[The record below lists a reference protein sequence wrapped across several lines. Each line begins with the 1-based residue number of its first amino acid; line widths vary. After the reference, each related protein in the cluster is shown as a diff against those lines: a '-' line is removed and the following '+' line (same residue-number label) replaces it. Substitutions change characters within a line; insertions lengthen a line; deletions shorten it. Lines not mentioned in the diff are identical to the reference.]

1 MTKLKAIIKPL
12 LITFLLVMVFR
23 LGGYTPLFGF
33 DGRLIARLNQNE
45 SWSLLG
51 FASSNSMFTYFAL
64 GVVPFVN
71 ASILVQ
77 FLQLIPPFNTWKDQ
91 DRVGRRKQL
100 QLTRVLALAFGF
112 FQIYRMF
119 EQIKNVR
126 ISDVNGTT
134 LIGDLTMTRMFV
146 FGIVLL
152 AGTFFVSYLSDVITR
167 HGIANG
173 QSVIIVAG
181 ILSGISQ
188 TINAWKELS
197 SVYQL
202 ILMAVFLVSALLI
215 IVLSSIVVKI
225 PLLSQRLTDTRGH
238 ILPLRLNAAG
248 MLPILFAS
256 VLMNT
261 PQFLGTWLPSLKNK
275 QVLIWTNLASY
286 RSIGL
291 YAIVILVCAIAYNT
305 VQVRPTD
312 LAQHLAR
319 SGQYVEGVALND
331 TEIFIT
337 KLLRKMGLVSG
348 LFVAILA
355 VVPLIVLRL
364 LQVDNHVLALLGSSL
379 IIVIT
384 TVVDG
389 VDRTYQL
396 RYEAE

>member
-1 MTKLKAIIKPL
+1 MIKLKAIIKPL

-23 LGGYTPLFGF
+23 LGSYTPLFGF

-100 QLTRVLALAFGF
+100 QLTRVLALVFGS

-126 ISDVNGTT
+126 ISDVDGTT

-152 AGTFFVSYLSDVITR
+152 AGTFFVSYLSDLITR

-197 SVYQL
+197 GVHQL

-331 TEIFIT
+331 TETFVT

-348 LFVAILA
+348 VFVAILA

-396 RYEAE
+396 SYEAE

>member
-1 MTKLKAIIKPL
+1 MTKLKAIMKPL

-23 LGGYTPLFGF
+23 LGSYTPLFGF

-91 DRVGRRKQL
+91 DRVGRKKQL
-100 QLTRVLALAFGF
+100 QLTRVLALAFGS

-134 LIGDLTMTRMFV
+134 LIGALTMTRMLV
-146 FGIVLL
+146 FGVVLL

-197 SVYQL
+197 SINQL
-202 ILMAVFLVSALLI
+202 ILMAVFLISALLI

-256 VLMNT
+256 VLMNA

-275 QVLIWTNLASY
+275 HVLIWTNLASY
-286 RSIGL
+286 RSIAL

-331 TEIFIT
+331 TELFIT

-384 TVVDG
+384 TVVES
-389 VDRTYQL
+389 VDRSYQL
-396 RYEAE
+396 GYEAE

>member
-1 MTKLKAIIKPL
+1 MTKLKAIMKPL

-23 LGGYTPLFGF
+23 LGSYTPLFGF

-100 QLTRVLALAFGF
+100 QLTRVLALAFGS

-197 SVYQL
+197 SVNQL

-331 TEIFIT
+331 TETFVT

-348 LFVAILA
+348 VFVAILA

-396 RYEAE
+396 SYEAE

>member
-1 MTKLKAIIKPL
+1 MTKLKAIMKPL

-91 DRVGRRKQL
+91 DKVGRRKQL
-100 QLTRVLALAFGF
+100 QLTRVLALVLGS

-126 ISDVNGTT
+126 ISDVDGTT

-146 FGIVLL
+146 FGVVLL
-152 AGTFFVSYLSDVITR
+152 AGTFFVSYLSDIITR

-197 SVYQL
+197 SVNQL
-202 ILMAVFLVSALLI
+202 ILMAVFLISALLV
-215 IVLSSIVVKI
+215 IVLSSIVIKI

-256 VLMNT
+256 VLMNA

-331 TEIFIT
+331 TETFVT

-348 LFVAILA
+348 VFVAILA

-396 RYEAE
+396 SYEAE

>member
-1 MTKLKAIIKPL
+1 MTKLKAIMKPL

-23 LGGYTPLFGF
+23 LGSYTPLFGF

-100 QLTRVLALAFGF
+100 QLTRVLALVFGS

-134 LIGDLTMTRMFV
+134 LIGDLTMTRMLV
-146 FGIVLL
+146 FGVVLL
-152 AGTFFVSYLSDVITR
+152 AGTFVVSYLSDIITR

-197 SVYQL
+197 SVHQL
-202 ILMAVFLVSALLI
+202 ILMAVFLISALLI

-256 VLMNT
+256 VLMNA
-261 PQFLGTWLPSLKNK
+261 PQFLSTWLPSLKNK
-275 QVLIWTNLASY
+275 HVLIWTNLASY

-291 YAIVILVCAIAYNT
+291 YAIVILVCAVAYNT

-331 TEIFIT
+331 TELFIT

-348 LFVAILA
+348 FFVAILA
-355 VVPLIVLRL
+355 IAPLIVLRL

-389 VDRTYQL
+389 VDRSYQL
-396 RYEAE
+396 GYEAE

>member
-1 MTKLKAIIKPL
+1 MKPL

-23 LGGYTPLFGF
+23 LGSYTPLFGF

-100 QLTRVLALAFGF
+100 QLTRVLALAFGS

-331 TEIFIT
+331 TETFVT

-348 LFVAILA
+348 VFVAILA

-396 RYEAE
+396 SYEAE

>member
-1 MTKLKAIIKPL
+1 MTKLKAIMKPL

-23 LGGYTPLFGF
+23 LGSYTPLFGF

-100 QLTRVLALAFGF
+100 QLTRVLALAFGS

-197 SVYQL
+197 SVNQL
-202 ILMAVFLVSALLI
+202 ILMAVFLISALLI

-331 TEIFIT
+331 TETFVT

-348 LFVAILA
+348 VFVAILA

-396 RYEAE
+396 SYEAE

>member
-1 MTKLKAIIKPL
+1 MIKLKAIMKPL

-23 LGGYTPLFGF
+23 LGSYTPLFGF

-91 DRVGRRKQL
+91 DKVGRRKQL
-100 QLTRVLALAFGF
+100 QLTRVLALVLGS

-126 ISDVNGTT
+126 ISDVDGTT

-146 FGIVLL
+146 FGVVLL
-152 AGTFFVSYLSDVITR
+152 AGTFFVSYLSNIITR

-197 SVYQL
+197 SVNQL
-202 ILMAVFLVSALLI
+202 ILMAVFLISALLI

-261 PQFLGTWLPSLKNK
+261 PQFSGTWLPSLKNK

-331 TEIFIT
+331 TETFVT

-348 LFVAILA
+348 VFVAILA

-396 RYEAE
+396 SYEAE

>member
-1 MTKLKAIIKPL
+1 MTKLKAIMKPL

-91 DRVGRRKQL
+91 DRVGRKKQL
-100 QLTRVLALAFGF
+100 QLTRVLALAFGS

-134 LIGDLTMTRMFV
+134 LIGDLTMTRMLV
-146 FGIVLL
+146 FGVVLL
-152 AGTFFVSYLSDVITR
+152 AGTFFVSYLSDLITR

-197 SVYQL
+197 SVNQL
-202 ILMAVFLVSALLI
+202 ILMAVFLISALLI

-331 TEIFIT
+331 TETFVT

-348 LFVAILA
+348 VFVAILA

-396 RYEAE
+396 SYEAE

>member
-1 MTKLKAIIKPL
+1 MTKLKAIMKPL

-100 QLTRVLALAFGF
+100 QLTRVLALAFGS

-126 ISDVNGTT
+126 VSDVNGTT
-134 LIGDLTMTRMFV
+134 LIGDLTMTRMLV
-146 FGIVLL
+146 FGVVLL
-152 AGTFFVSYLSDVITR
+152 AGTFFVSYLSDIITR

-197 SVYQL
+197 SVNQL
-202 ILMAVFLVSALLI
+202 ILMAVFLVSALFI

-256 VLMNT
+256 VLMNA
-261 PQFLGTWLPSLKNK
+261 PQFLSTWLPSLKNK
-275 QVLIWTNLASY
+275 HVLIWTNLASY

-331 TEIFIT
+331 TEVFIT

-348 LFVAILA
+348 LFIAILA

>member
-1 MTKLKAIIKPL
+1 MIKLKAIIKPL

-23 LGGYTPLFGF
+23 LGSYTPLFGF

-100 QLTRVLALAFGF
+100 QLTRVLALVFGS

-134 LIGDLTMTRMFV
+134 LIGDLTITRMFV
-146 FGIVLL
+146 FGLVLL
-152 AGTFFVSYLSDVITR
+152 AGTFFVSYLSDLITR

-197 SVYQL
+197 SVHQL

-275 QVLIWTNLASY
+275 HVLIWTNLASY

-389 VDRTYQL
+389 VDRSYQL
-396 RYEAE
+396 GYEAE

>member
-1 MTKLKAIIKPL
+1 MIKLKAIIKPL

-23 LGGYTPLFGF
+23 LGSYTPLFGF

-77 FLQLIPPFNTWKDQ
+77 FVQLIPPFNTWKDQ
-91 DRVGRRKQL
+91 DRVGRRKQF
-100 QLTRVLALAFGF
+100 QLTRVLALAFGS

-134 LIGDLTMTRMFV
+134 LIGDLTMTRMLV
-146 FGIVLL
+146 FGLVLL
-152 AGTFFVSYLSDVITR
+152 AGTFFVSYLSDLITR

-197 SVYQL
+197 SVHQL
-202 ILMAVFLVSALLI
+202 ILMAVFLISALLI

-256 VLMNT
+256 VLMNA
-261 PQFLGTWLPSLKNK
+261 PQFLGTWLSSLKNK
-275 QVLIWTNLASY
+275 HVLIWTNLASY

-331 TEIFIT
+331 TELFIT

>member
-1 MTKLKAIIKPL
+1 MKPL

-23 LGGYTPLFGF
+23 LGSYTPLFGF

-100 QLTRVLALAFGF
+100 QLTRVLALAFGS

-134 LIGDLTMTRMFV
+134 LIGDLTMTRMLV
-146 FGIVLL
+146 FGVVLL
-152 AGTFFVSYLSDVITR
+152 AGTFFVSYLSDLITR

-197 SVYQL
+197 SVNQL
-202 ILMAVFLVSALLI
+202 ILMAVFLVSALFI

-256 VLMNT
+256 VLMNA
-261 PQFLGTWLPSLKNK
+261 PQFLSTWLPLLKNK
-275 QVLIWTNLASY
+275 HVLIWTNLASY

-305 VQVRPTD
+305 VQVRPTE

-331 TEIFIT
+331 TETFVT

-348 LFVAILA
+348 VFVAILA

-396 RYEAE
+396 GYEAE

>member
-1 MTKLKAIIKPL
+1 MTKLKAIMKPL

-100 QLTRVLALAFGF
+100 QLTRVLALAFGS

-126 ISDVNGTT
+126 ISDVTGTT
-134 LIGDLTMTRMFV
+134 LIGDLTITRMFV

-152 AGTFFVSYLSDVITR
+152 AGTFFVSYLSDLITR

-197 SVYQL
+197 SVHQL

-256 VLMNT
+256 VLMNA
-261 PQFLGTWLPSLKNK
+261 PQFLSTWLPSLKNK

-331 TEIFIT
+331 TELFIT

-348 LFVAILA
+348 VFVAILA

-396 RYEAE
+396 SYEAE

>member
-1 MTKLKAIIKPL
+1 MKPL

-23 LGGYTPLFGF
+23 LGSYTPLFGF

-100 QLTRVLALAFGF
+100 QLTRVLALAFGS

-146 FGIVLL
+146 FGVVLL

-197 SVYQL
+197 SVHQL

-256 VLMNT
+256 VLMNA
-261 PQFLGTWLPSLKNK
+261 PQFLSTWLPSLKNK

-389 VDRTYQL
+389 VERTYQL
-396 RYEAE
+396 SYEAE

>member
-1 MTKLKAIIKPL
+1 MIKLKAIMKPL

-23 LGGYTPLFGF
+23 LGSYTPLFGF

-91 DRVGRRKQL
+91 DRVGRKKQL
-100 QLTRVLALAFGF
+100 QLTRVLALAFGS

-134 LIGDLTMTRMFV
+134 LIGDLTMTRMLV
-146 FGIVLL
+146 FGVVLL

-197 SVYQL
+197 SINQS
-202 ILMAVFLVSALLI
+202 ILMAVFLISALLI

-256 VLMNT
+256 VLMNA
-261 PQFLGTWLPSLKNK
+261 PQFLSTWLPSLKNK
-275 QVLIWTNLASY
+275 HVLIWTNLASY

-331 TEIFIT
+331 TELFIT

>member
-1 MTKLKAIIKPL
+1 MTKLKAIMKPL

-23 LGGYTPLFGF
+23 LGSYTPLFGF

-100 QLTRVLALAFGF
+100 QLTRVLALAFGS

-134 LIGDLTMTRMFV
+134 LIGDLTMTRMLV
-146 FGIVLL
+146 FGVVLL
-152 AGTFFVSYLSDVITR
+152 AGTFFVSYLSDLITR

-197 SVYQL
+197 SVHQL

-256 VLMNT
+256 VLMNA
-261 PQFLGTWLPSLKNK
+261 PQFLSTWLPSLKNK
-275 QVLIWTNLASY
+275 HVLIWTNLASY

-331 TEIFIT
+331 TETFIT

-348 LFVAILA
+348 LFIAILA

>member
-1 MTKLKAIIKPL
+1 MTKLKAIMKPL

-23 LGGYTPLFGF
+23 LGSYTPLFGF

-100 QLTRVLALAFGF
+100 QLTRVLALVFGS

-126 ISDVNGTT
+126 ISDVTGTT
-134 LIGDLTMTRMFV
+134 LIGDLTITRMFV
-146 FGIVLL
+146 FGVVLL
-152 AGTFFVSYLSDVITR
+152 AGTFFVSYLSDAITR

-197 SVYQL
+197 SVHQL

-275 QVLIWTNLASY
+275 HVLIWTNLASY

-331 TEIFIT
+331 TELFIT

-348 LFVAILA
+348 LFIAILA

-396 RYEAE
+396 SYEAE

>member
-1 MTKLKAIIKPL
+1 MKPL

-23 LGGYTPLFGF
+23 LGSYTPLFGF

-100 QLTRVLALAFGF
+100 QLTRVLALAFGS

-134 LIGDLTMTRMFV
+134 LIGDLTMTRMLV
-146 FGIVLL
+146 FGVVLL
-152 AGTFFVSYLSDVITR
+152 AGTFFVSYLSDLITR

-197 SVYQL
+197 SVNQL
-202 ILMAVFLVSALLI
+202 ILMAVFLVSALFI

-248 MLPILFAS
+248 MLPILFAN

-331 TEIFIT
+331 TELFIT

-396 RYEAE
+396 SYEAE

>member
-1 MTKLKAIIKPL
+1 MTKLKAIMKPL

-23 LGGYTPLFGF
+23 LGSYTPLFGF

-100 QLTRVLALAFGF
+100 QLTRVLALAFGS

-331 TEIFIT
+331 TETFVT

-348 LFVAILA
+348 VFVAILA

-396 RYEAE
+396 SYEAE

>member
-1 MTKLKAIIKPL
+1 MTKLKAIMKPL

-100 QLTRVLALAFGF
+100 QLTRVLALAFGS

-167 HGIANG
+167 YGIANG

-331 TEIFIT
+331 TETFVT

-348 LFVAILA
+348 VFVAILA

-396 RYEAE
+396 SYEAE

>member
-1 MTKLKAIIKPL
+1 MTKLKAIMKPL

-23 LGGYTPLFGF
+23 LGSYTPLFGF

-100 QLTRVLALAFGF
+100 QLTRVLALVFGS

-134 LIGDLTMTRMFV
+134 LIGDLTMTRMLV
-146 FGIVLL
+146 FGVVLL
-152 AGTFFVSYLSDVITR
+152 AGTFFVSYLSDLITR

-197 SVYQL
+197 SVNQL
-202 ILMAVFLVSALLI
+202 ILMAVFLVSALFI

-256 VLMNT
+256 VLMNA

-275 QVLIWTNLASY
+275 HVLIWTNLASY

-331 TEIFIT
+331 TELFIT

-355 VVPLIVLRL
+355 VVPLIVLHL

-396 RYEAE
+396 SYEAE

>member
-1 MTKLKAIIKPL
+1 MTKLKAVMKPL

-23 LGGYTPLFGF
+23 LGSYTPLFGF

-100 QLTRVLALAFGF
+100 QLTRVLALAFGS

-146 FGIVLL
+146 FGVVLL

-197 SVYQL
+197 SVHQL

-256 VLMNT
+256 VLMNA
-261 PQFLGTWLPSLKNK
+261 PQFLSTWLPSLKNK

-389 VDRTYQL
+389 VERTYQL
-396 RYEAE
+396 SYEAE

>member
-1 MTKLKAIIKPL
+1 MKPL

-23 LGGYTPLFGF
+23 LGSYTPLFGF

-100 QLTRVLALAFGF
+100 QLTRVLALAFGS

-134 LIGDLTMTRMFV
+134 LIGDLTMTRMLV
-146 FGIVLL
+146 FGVVLL
-152 AGTFFVSYLSDVITR
+152 AGTFFVSYLSDLITR

-197 SVYQL
+197 SVHQL

-256 VLMNT
+256 VLMNA
-261 PQFLGTWLPSLKNK
+261 PQFLSTWLPSLKNK
-275 QVLIWTNLASY
+275 HVLIWTNLASY

-331 TEIFIT
+331 TETFIT

-348 LFVAILA
+348 LFIAILA

>member
-1 MTKLKAIIKPL
+1 MKPL

-23 LGGYTPLFGF
+23 LGSYTPLFGF

-100 QLTRVLALAFGF
+100 QLTRVLALAFGS

-152 AGTFFVSYLSDVITR
+152 AGTFFVSYLSDIITR

-197 SVYQL
+197 SVHQL
-202 ILMAVFLVSALLI
+202 ILMAVFLISALLV
-215 IVLSSIVVKI
+215 IVLSSIVIKI

-331 TEIFIT
+331 TETFVT

-348 LFVAILA
+348 VFVAILA

-396 RYEAE
+396 SYEAE

>member
-1 MTKLKAIIKPL
+1 MTKLKAVMKPL

-23 LGGYTPLFGF
+23 LGSYTPLFGF

-91 DRVGRRKQL
+91 DRVGRKKQL
-100 QLTRVLALAFGF
+100 QLTRVLALAFGS

-152 AGTFFVSYLSDVITR
+152 AGTFFVSYLSDAITR

-197 SVYQL
+197 SVHQL

-256 VLMNT
+256 VLMNA
-261 PQFLGTWLPSLKNK
+261 PQFLSTWLPSLKNK

-396 RYEAE
+396 SYEAE